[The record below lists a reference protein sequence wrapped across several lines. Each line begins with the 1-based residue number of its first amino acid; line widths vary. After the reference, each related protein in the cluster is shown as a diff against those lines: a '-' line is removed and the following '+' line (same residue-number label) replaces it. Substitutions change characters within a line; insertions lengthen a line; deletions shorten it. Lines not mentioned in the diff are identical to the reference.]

1 MTVLVTG
8 GAGFIGSHLT
18 RALLARGERVVCLD
32 NFNAFYAPERKRR
45 NVAPFL
51 SDPAFTLVEG
61 DIRSVEAVDG
71 VFERYRPNTVA
82 HLAALPGV
90 RPSVIDP
97 VSYQQ
102 VNVGGTVN
110 LLQAA
115 ARTGVEVFLLASSST
130 VYGATTRVP
139 FREDDPANCPL
150 VPYAATKRAA
160 ELLAY
165 SFHHLH
171 GLPVIVT
178 RFFNAYGPAV
188 RPDLAASIF
197 VRAVAEGD
205 PITLRGNARRDF
217 TYIDDTVAGV
227 LAALTWRGGFEIVN
241 LGNAHPVSMIDFIAT
256 IERVVGRP
264 ARIDQQPALPTD
276 APITYADLTKAE
288 RLLGYWPATTLADGL
303 ARLYAWYRQERQES
317 GAGFA

>member
-18 RALLARGERVVCLD
+18 RALLARGEQVVCLD
-32 NFNAFYAPERKRR
+32 NFNAFYDPVRKRV

-51 SDPAFTLVEG
+51 DRPAYTLIEG
-61 DIRSVEAVDG
+61 DIRDAATVEG
-71 VFERYRPNTVA
+71 VFARHRPDSVA

-90 RPSVIDP
+90 RPSVHSP
-97 VSYQQ
+97 ALYEQ

-115 ARTGVEVFLLASSST
+115 ATNKVRTFLLASSST
-130 VYGATTRVP
+130 VYGAAARVP
-139 FREDDPANCPL
+139 FREDDPAICPL

-160 ELLAY
+160 ELMAY

-171 GLPVIVT
+171 GLSVIVT

-197 VRAVAEGD
+197 VRAIHRGERFQ
-205 PITLRGNARRDF
+205 LRGNARRDF

-227 LAALTWRGGFEIVN
+227 VAALDWTGGYEIVN
-241 LGNAHPVSMIDFIAT
+241 LGNAHPVSMLEFIAMV
-256 IERVVGRP
+256 ERVVGKP
-264 ARIDQQPALPTD
+264 AIVEHLPPLAAD
-276 APITYADLTKAE
+276 APVTYADLSKAE
-288 RLLGYWPATTLADGL
+288 RVLGYRPRTPLAEGL
-303 ARLYAWYRQERQES
+303 AHLYAWYLQEER
-317 GAGFA
+317 AGVA

>member
-45 NVAPFL
+45 NLASFA
-51 SDPAFTLVEG
+51 SDPGFTLVEG
-61 DIRSVEAVDG
+61 DIRSIEAVDE
-71 VFERYRPNTVA
+71 VFERYRPDTVA

-90 RPSVIDP
+90 RPSVADP
-97 VSYQQ
+97 IGYEQ

-115 ARTGVEVFLLASSST
+115 VRASVRVFQLASSST
-130 VYGATTRVP
+130 VYGATARVP
-139 FREDDPANCPL
+139 FSEDDPAACPL

-205 PITLRGNARRDF
+205 TITLRGNARRDF
-217 TYIDDTVAGV
+217 TYIDDAVAGV
-227 LAALTWRGGFEIVN
+227 LAALAWNGGFEIVN
-241 LGNAHPVSMIDFIAT
+241 LGNAHPVSMTDFIAT
-256 IERVVGRP
+256 IERVIGRP
-264 ARIDQQPALPTD
+264 ARVTHEPALPTD
-276 APITYADLTKAE
+276 SPITYADLSKAE
-288 RLLGYWPATTLADGL
+288 RLLGYRPVTDLADGL
-303 ARLYAWYRQERQES
+303 AALYAWYRQEKE
-317 GAGFA
+317 AGYA